1 MVDDDQFPV
10 FTDSN
15 NSLVDNTSST
25 LDSGIVEYHIIG
37 FNDNS
42 SSTSD
47 SQVNDEA
54 SPNHLIVMNND
65 VPSCVMLIGQES
77 GPSLNEVQMAVLRRH
92 SGINEQSTCPAPK
105 PRRKYRKYTQ
115 HDMEFVKNLHRRY
128 PNRKEAFRIGVELSN
143 FSRQYLNYL
152 LRKLENG
159 QSIKISSVRR
169 GRRRVF
175 LDDHLRSMVDFIREN
190 PIITDGRCA
199 SMISDKYGIPM
210 SRSSVQR
217 IRTDYDRMKEVG
229 ATAITF
235 KISSRRGVNA
245 QSPENKQRRID
256 VANTIKSLPSKYRIV
271 FIDEAHWEICR
282 KFGYAKSPVGTKA
295 IVNNEGKGIS
305 NIRNSLYVC

>member
-25 LDSGIVEYHIIG
+25 LDSSIYEYHIIG

-47 SQVNDEA
+47 SQVNNEA
-54 SPNHLIVMNND
+54 SPNHLIIMNND

-77 GPSLNEVQMAVLRRH
+77 APSLNEVQMAVLRRH
-92 SGINEQSTCPAPK
+92 IAINEQSTSPAPK
-105 PRRKYRKYTQ
+105 PRRQYRRYTQ

-128 PNRKEAFRIGVELSN
+128 PNRKEAVRIGVELSN

-169 GRRRVF
+169 GR
-175 LDDHLRSMVDFIREN
+175 
-190 PIITDGRCA
+190 
-199 SMISDKYGIPM
+199 K
-210 SRSSVQR
+210 
-217 IRTDYDRMKEVG
+217 
-229 ATAITF
+229 
-235 KISSRRGVNA
+235 
-245 QSPENKQRRID
+245 
-256 VANTIKSLPSKYRIV
+256 
-271 FIDEAHWEICR
+271 
-282 KFGYAKSPVGTKA
+282 
-295 IVNNEGKGIS
+295 KG
-305 NIRNSLYVC
+305 LLG